1 MADGVPVGGMFVNIG
16 ANIKGYLTGLGGAEK
31 ATGAFAAK
39 MGSIGSA
46 MTKYVT
52 LPIVSLG
59 ALSIKAAV
67 DFETAFA
74 GVRKTVNATE
84 EEFAA
89 LEKGIRD
96 MSKELPAS
104 AVEIAGVAEAAGQL
118 GIATENILS
127 FTRVMIDLGETTNMS
142 AEGAATTLARLANI
156 TQMPQENFDRLG
168 STIVELG
175 NNLATTE
182 AEITD
187 MALNLAAA
195 GKQVGMTEAEIVS
208 LAGALSSVGLESQM
222 GGTAF
227 SRVMVAMQ
235 LAAEKGGQTLMDF
248 ANVAGMSAD
257 QFKTAFQEDAV
268 GAILAFVEG
277 LGTAEER
284 GVNAIKVL
292 DDMGISEVRIRDALL
307 RAAGAGDLFRTSIDL
322 GTKAWEENTA
332 LTDEANKRYETTAA
346 RMEVLRNRL
355 TDVGIDIGE
364 NLLPVVVKVAEFV
377 GKIADAFAALPGPAQ
392 NAILIMLGVAAV
404 IGPLIKVG
412 LAVKGVGVAISG
424 MCAAGIGSFLALAAA
439 IAVVVAG
446 LAAIGWAAG
455 EWWKAN
461 EKMRDANAQS
471 VTLMARFGDSTFAT
485 RDALKQLGY
494 DLSGVGDDFMKLT
507 EVQHE
512 ALSQMVA
519 DTQEAIKNI
528 SPLPDSIIKAW
539 SSKSNQ
545 FKTVAH
551 MQMQNYIT
559 EMLVR
564 GGMAKDEAISI
575 ATGIVDGLASKDP
588 EVKQAALNTMRVY
601 LAEMVSQ
608 GNLTV
613 EQARA
618 IMGSISGALEL
629 EPSREQE
636 MVSGWLRWKN
646 SLVGLFGQVSSAANG
661 AATALS
667 NVGGV
672 RGGTDLGTFTPMQH
686 GGIVTRPT
694 LALIGEAGPEAVVP
708 LTGSHAM
715 SAGLTISGGTY
726 HFHGVQ
732 DVGKFEAALRS
743 TAQKSQLRGAVL
755 P

>member
-1 MADGVPVGGMFVNIG
+1 V
-16 ANIKGYLTGLGGAEK
+16 
-31 ATGAFAAK
+31 
-39 MGSIGSA
+39 GSIGSIFVNVGA
-46 MTKYVT
+46 NIQGFLAGMGQVGSTTGALSAKMATFGTNMTKYVT
-52 LPIVSLG
+52 LPILALG

-74 GVRKTVNATE
+74 GVRKTVDATE

-142 AEGAATTLARLANI
+142 AEEAATALARLANI

-182 AEITD
+182 GEIVE
-187 MALNLAAA
+187 MGLRLAGA
-195 GKQVGMTEAEIVS
+195 GHQVGMTEPQILS
-208 LAGALSSVGLESQM
+208 LAGALSSVGIEAQA

-227 SRVMVAMQ
+227 SRVMVNMQ
-235 LAAEKGGQTLMDF
+235 LAVEKGGQGLKDF
-248 ANVAGMSAD
+248 ASVAGMSAD
-257 QFKTAFQEDAV
+257 QFKTAFQQDAA
-268 GAILAFVEG
+268 GALIAFIEG
-277 LGTAEER
+277 LGKAEEQ
-284 GVNAIKVL
+284 GLTAIGVL
-292 DDMGISEVRIRDALL
+292 DDMGISEVRVRDALL
-307 RAAGAGDLFRTSIDL
+307 RAAGAGDLFNESIKL
-322 GTKAWEENTA
+322 GTEAWEENTA

-355 TDVGIDIGE
+355 VDVGIDVGE
-364 NLLPVVVKVAEFV
+364 TLLPVVVKVAEFV
-377 GKIADAFAALPGPAQ
+377 GKIADAFAALPGPVQ
-392 NAILIMLGVAAV
+392 NAILVMLGVAVV

-412 LAVKGVGVAISG
+412 LAVKGVGVAISA
-424 MCAAGIGSFLALAAA
+424 MCAGGVVSFGLLAAA
-439 IAVVVAG
+439 IAAVAAG
-446 LAAIGWAAG
+446 LAAIGWAAN

-461 EKMRDANAQS
+461 EKMRTANAQS
-471 VTLMARFGDSTFAT
+471 VTQMAKFGDSVFGV
-485 RDALKQLGY
+485 RDTLKDLGY
-494 DLSGVGDDFMKLT
+494 DLSGVGDDFYKLT

-519 DTQEAIKNI
+519 DTQEAVKNI
-528 SPLPDSIIKAW
+528 SPLPDSIIQAW

-545 FKTVAH
+545 FRTVAH
-551 MQMQNYIT
+551 MQMQKYIG
-559 EMLVR
+559 EMLVQ
-564 GGMAKDEAISI
+564 GGMAKEEATNV
-575 ATGIVDGLASKDP
+575 AAGITDGLSSKDP
-588 EVKQAALNTMRVY
+588 EVKQAAYNTFKLY
-601 LAEMVSQ
+601 LAEMVTQ
-608 GNLTV
+608 GALTT

-618 IMGSISGALEL
+618 IMGSISSALEL

-646 SLVGLFGQVSSAANG
+646 SLVGLFGEVVGAANG
-661 AATALS
+661 AAAALS
-667 NVGGV
+667 NAGGTHSGGV
-672 RGGTDLGTFTPMQH
+672 GGTFTKMQH

-694 LALIGEAGPEAVVP
+694 LALNGEAGPEAVVP
-708 LTGSHAM
+708 LSGPHAGV
-715 SAGLTISGGTY
+715 AGLTVSGGTF

-732 DVGKFEAALRS
+732 DVAGFEAALRG

-755 P
+755 PA

>member
-1 MADGVPVGGMFVNIG
+1 V
-16 ANIKGYLTGLGGAEK
+16 
-31 ATGAFAAK
+31 
-39 MGSIGSA
+39 GSIGSIFVNVGA
-46 MTKYVT
+46 NIQGFLAGMGQVGSTTGALSAKMATFGTNMTKYVT
-52 LPIVSLG
+52 LPILALG

-74 GVRKTVNATE
+74 GVRKTVDATE

-142 AEGAATTLARLANI
+142 AEEAATALARLANI

-182 AEITD
+182 GEIVE
-187 MALNLAAA
+187 MGLRLAGA
-195 GKQVGMTEAEIVS
+195 GHQVGMTEPQILS
-208 LAGALSSVGLESQM
+208 LAGALSSVGIEAQA

-227 SRVMVAMQ
+227 SRVMVNMQ
-235 LAAEKGGQTLMDF
+235 LAVEKGGQGLKDF
-248 ANVAGMSAD
+248 ASVAGMSAD
-257 QFKTAFQEDAV
+257 QFKTAFQQDAA
-268 GAILAFVEG
+268 GALIAFIEG
-277 LGTAEER
+277 LGKAEEQ
-284 GVNAIKVL
+284 GLTAIGVL
-292 DDMGISEVRIRDALL
+292 DDMGISEVRVRDALL
-307 RAAGAGDLFRTSIDL
+307 RAAGAGDLFNESIKL
-322 GTKAWEENTA
+322 GTEAWEENTA

-355 TDVGIDIGE
+355 VDVGIDVGE
-364 NLLPVVVKVAEFV
+364 KLLPVVVKVAEFV
-377 GKIADAFAALPGPAQ
+377 GKIADAFAALPGPVQ
-392 NAILIMLGVAAV
+392 NAILVMLGVAVV

-412 LAVKGVGVAISG
+412 LAVKGVGVAISA
-424 MCAAGIGSFLALAAA
+424 MCAGGVVSFGLLAAA
-439 IAVVVAG
+439 IAAVAAG
-446 LAAIGWAAG
+446 LAAIGWAAN

-461 EKMRDANAQS
+461 EKMRTANAQS
-471 VTLMARFGDSTFAT
+471 VTQMAKFGDSVFGV
-485 RDALKQLGY
+485 RDTLKDLGY
-494 DLSGVGDDFMKLT
+494 DLSGVGDDFYKLT

-519 DTQEAIKNI
+519 DTQEAVKNI
-528 SPLPDSIIKAW
+528 SPLPDSIIQAW

-545 FKTVAH
+545 FRTVAH
-551 MQMQNYIT
+551 MQMQKYIG
-559 EMLVR
+559 EMLVQ
-564 GGMAKDEAISI
+564 GGMAKEEATNV
-575 ATGIVDGLASKDP
+575 AAGITDGLSSKDP
-588 EVKQAALNTMRVY
+588 EVKQAAYNTFKLY
-601 LAEMVSQ
+601 LAEMVTQ
-608 GNLTV
+608 GALTT

-618 IMGSISGALEL
+618 IMGSISSALEL

-646 SLVGLFGQVSSAANG
+646 SLVGLFGEVVGAANG
-661 AATALS
+661 AAAALS
-667 NVGGV
+667 NAGGTHSGGV
-672 RGGTDLGTFTPMQH
+672 GGTFTKMQH

-708 LTGSHAM
+708 LSGPHAGV
-715 SAGLTISGGTY
+715 AGLTVSGGTF

-732 DVGKFEAALRS
+732 DVAGFEAALRG

-755 P
+755 PA